1 MSVLIRPATRDDAE
15 PMSALIN
22 PIIAEGATTAHR
34 RPFDAARMRA
44 HYIAPPRLIACVTAW
59 DGEAL
64 LGFQSTEFADPDWEG
79 PHMVPEDWGCIG
91 SFVNPDAQGRGVGR
105 ALFAATLK
113 AAQVAGAVAIDATI
127 RADNVPGLAYYSRIG
142 FVDYAI
148 TRDVPLSDGTRVDRI
163 SKRYDI
169 G

>member
-1 MSVLIRPATRDDAE
+1 
-15 PMSALIN
+15 MSALIN